1 MLTLI
6 KAITY
11 QSLEEGGC
19 AVKRKILVLVV
30 AALMLI
36 GSALPALATHGPS
49 GRPEAPVCEW
59 DWDRYLWNQYDY
71 EMWYYGCDYG
81 DDGFYINAFWNP
93 DYGYWYP

>member
-1 MLTLI
+1 M
-6 KAITY
+6 
-11 QSLEEGGC
+11 
-19 AVKRKILVLVV
+19 KRKILVLVV